1 MRNFM
6 ILALLAT
13 LCVSAQAATLYSED
27 FEGTP
32 VFGTLD
38 EDLGWTKYNPAAQGY
53 QAAAFLGPAGNHVAV
68 QPAGNSIHH
77 SPAFVQAPGDTILEL
92 TADAWAS
99 ELYNTAGGEAGIG
112 FDTLTAGDWVNP
124 ITFGPGSIP
133 GQDGYPGPG
142 SGGWVVTD
150 GLSGAGRIRVTD
162 GGAPG
167 VGNRFMG
174 GVAQALTLKIAID
187 ATASTASFD
196 ILDRATQVGL
206 IPTFV
211 IPLGGADI
219 SVLDTVKLMY
229 FDVHTPNFSE
239 VDNIL
244 VTGVPEPATML
255 LLGLGGLMLR
265 RRK

>member
-1 MRNFM
+1 MRKLM

-13 LCVSAQAATLYSED
+13 LCVSAQAALYSED

-38 EDLGWTKYNPAAQGY
+38 EDLGWTKYNPSAQGY
-53 QAAAFLGPAGNHVAV
+53 GGATFLGPAGNNVAI

-77 SPAFVQAPGDTILEL
+77 SPAFVQAAGATTLGL

-142 SGGWVVTD
+142 SGGWVVTN
-150 GLSGAGRIRVTD
+150 GLSGTGRIRVTD

-167 VGNRFMG
+167 VGSRFLG
-174 GVAQALTLKIAID
+174 GVGQALTLKIALD
-187 ATASTASFD
+187 AIADTASFD

-219 SVLDTVKLMY
+219 SVLNTVKLMY

-239 VDNIL
+239 VDNIN
-244 VTGVPEPATML
+244 VIPEPATML
-255 LLGLGGLMLR
+255 LLGLGGLFLR
-265 RRK
+265 RRRA